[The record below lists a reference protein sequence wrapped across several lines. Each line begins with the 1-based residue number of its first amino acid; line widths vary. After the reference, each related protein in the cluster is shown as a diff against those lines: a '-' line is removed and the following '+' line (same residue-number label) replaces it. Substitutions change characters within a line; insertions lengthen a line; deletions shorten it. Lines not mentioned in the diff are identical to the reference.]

1 MRKNFKPQPYLYPQ
15 PVLVVATYNDDGTA
29 DAMCAAWG
37 TICDTDAVALVL
49 NADHKTVKNIKSR
62 KAFTVSTGTVDQL
75 VAIDYVGMVS
85 GNDVPNKVERAGW
98 HTVPSAVVK
107 APIIE
112 ELPMTLECKLIKY
125 DEKFECVYGK
135 IVNISID
142 EKVLAADGGVDV
154 KKLDPVSL
162 DPINGKFIRL
172 GEPVGSAFNMGKDLK

>member
-15 PVLVVATYNDDGTA
+15 PVLVVATYNEDGTP

-37 TICDTDAVALVL
+37 TICDNDAVALVL
-49 NADHKTVKNIKSR
+49 NADHKTVKNIKR
-62 KAFTVSTGTVDQL
+62 NKAFTVSTGTVDQL

-85 GNDVPNKVERAGW
+85 GNEVPDKVEKVGW
-98 HTVPSAVVK
+98 HTEKSAAVN
-107 APIIE
+107 APIID

-142 EKVLAADGGVDV
+142 ERVLAEGGGVDV

-172 GEPVGSAFNMGKDLK
+172 GEPVGNAFSMGKEIK

>member
-15 PVLVVATYNDDGTA
+15 PVLVVATYNEDGTP

-37 TICDTDAVALVL
+37 TICDNDAVALVL
-49 NADHKTVKNIKSR
+49 NADHKTVKNIKR
-62 KAFTVSTGTVDQL
+62 NKAFTVSTGTVDQL

-85 GNDVPNKVERAGW
+85 GNEVPDKVERQAG
-98 HTVPSAVVK
+98 
-107 APIIE
+107 I
-112 ELPMTLECKLIKY
+112 PMTLECKLIKY

-142 EKVLAADGGVDV
+142 ERVLAEGGGVDV

-172 GEPVGSAFNMGKDLK
+172 GEPVGNAFSMGKEIK